1 LLRVC
6 AWIPPFPRYYVDGL
20 PWAFF
25 SRVRF
30 LTETSG
36 TKAVLAIALSLAFG
50 VVLVV
55 LRGLMRYVD
64 SAFVRIVCFA
74 SFAVIMSVF

>member
-1 LLRVC
+1 
-6 AWIPPFPRYYVDGL
+6 
-20 PWAFF
+20 
-25 SRVRF
+25 
-30 LTETSG
+30 
-36 TKAVLAIALSLAFG
+36 